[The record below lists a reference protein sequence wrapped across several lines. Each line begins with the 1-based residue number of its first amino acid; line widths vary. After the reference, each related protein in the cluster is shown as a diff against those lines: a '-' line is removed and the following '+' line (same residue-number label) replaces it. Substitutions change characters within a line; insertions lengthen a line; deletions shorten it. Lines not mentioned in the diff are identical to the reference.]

1 MVSAAVGASVRR
13 ATRAIAARAQATVES
28 IQGAR
33 TIDAYEIH
41 DRQLGEIER
50 ASARARDIAVSVFTL
65 FTRLVGRVNRA
76 EFIGLTA
83 TLVVGFL
90 LVRSGTVTVGQTTAA
105 ALMFHRLFNPIGMLM
120 YNFDEIQAAGA
131 CLARLVG
138 VVDLR
143 ASWDTDQRAHRCA
156 RGLRGPGRTS
166 HIRVWHRSGRGA
178 RCVVDD
184 PRRHPLRT
192 RRCHRCG

>member
-1 MVSAAVGASVRR
+1 MHPAYVAALWWYLPRSAPMYAEQR
-13 ATRAIAARAQATVES
+13 IAMAERAQATVES

-41 DRQLGEIER
+41 ELHITEIER
-50 ASARARDIAVSVFTL
+50 ASERARDISVAVFTL

-90 LVRSGTVTVGQTTAA
+90 LVRTGTVTVGQVTAA
-105 ALMFHRLFNPIGMLM
+105 ALMFHRLFNPIGMMM
-120 YNFDEIQAAGA
+120 YNFDEIQAGAA

-138 VVDLR
+138 VVDMQ
-143 ASWDTDQRAHRCA
+143 TGHRTGSRRRVPSEPTA
-156 RGLRGPGRTS
+156 RWRRRRDRRTS
-166 HIRVWHRSGRGA
+166 PSPTAPAPKCCTMFH
-178 RCVVDD
+178 
-184 PRRHPLRT
+184 
-192 RRCHRCG
+192 